1 MSAQSLWKRNFTYL
15 FVSKM
20 CKITAD
26 SLSFNT
32 ILWLLVLGGKGAIG
46 TAFFIAVSFVPQAI
60 VGPFITP
67 MMKPHQLK
75 FWMCFADLTRGA
87 IILVIVVSYFYGFTP
102 LVLIIGCMLLHSANS
117 FFT

>member
-15 FVSKM
+15 FISKM

-60 VGPFITP
+60 VT
-67 MMKPHQLK
+67 
-75 FWMCFADLTRGA
+75 ADYPNDEA
-87 IILVIVVSYFYGFTP
+87 ASIEILDVF
-102 LVLIIGCMLLHSANS
+102 C
-117 FFT
+117 

>member
-1 MSAQSLWKRNFTYL
+1 MDVKKGYDLGRCRLLSAQSLWKRNFTYL

-46 TAFFIAVSFVPQAI
+46 TAFLLQSALF
-60 VGPFITP
+60 
-67 MMKPHQLK
+67 LK
-75 FWMCFADLTRGA
+75 R
-87 IILVIVVSYFYGFTP
+87 
-102 LVLIIGCMLLHSANS
+102 LLDHLLRL
-117 FFT
+117 